1 MTDNPTRWSLSI
13 AATFLMALSLPA
25 SAQKLVS
32 ELDRYLGAQV
42 DALGI
47 PGLTVAVMRA
57 DEVIYTGAFGVREL
71 GGDEALTPEHI
82 FHFASVSKPF
92 VATAIMQLVEKGE
105 LRLDDRVIEHLPY
118 FRLDDGRYGLITV
131 RQMLDHTSGMPDEED
146 YEWGKP
152 EYDEAAAER
161 YVRQIASEE
170 LLWAPGEGRSYSN
183 MAFDALGDLIAKVSG
198 VPFEQYMK
206 GNILQPL
213 GMNRSSFLYP
223 EIDESVRTTGHVD
236 DPARVSDVYPY
247 NRRHAPSS
255 TLNSSVVEMTRWLRA
270 NLRRGELDGVR
281 ILEESNYDL
290 LWNSSGGSV
299 AGFNVGL
306 SWFLGELGGARIVYH
321 QGGDTGFSSIVV
333 LVPDEATGVVIAS
346 NWEKADTWSLAC
358 AILERVLVPP
368 PD

>member
-1 MTDNPTRWSLSI
+1 
-13 AATFLMALSLPA
+13 
-25 SAQKLVS
+25 
-32 ELDRYLGAQV
+32 
-42 DALGI
+42 
-47 PGLTVAVMRA
+47 
-57 DEVIYTGAFGVREL
+57 
-71 GGDEALTPEHI
+71 
-82 FHFASVSKPF
+82 
-92 VATAIMQLVEKGE
+92 
-105 LRLDDRVIEHLPY
+105 
-118 FRLDDGRYGLITV
+118 
-131 RQMLDHTSGMPDEED
+131 MPDEED